1 MAGAIRYQ
9 LVGTEELQEALA
21 LFNNHF
27 LAGEPMTKSFN
38 RNVQSPGIDSMMLS
52 MLKEGMSWCAIDE
65 MTGEMVGVF
74 ITSEDSL
81 ASLPDAPLTYEQYL
95 EMGISKEWCSVFLLF
110 DAVLDIKK
118 VMLEHNETKSFK
130 LFALGIHCDHR
141 NRGIGAELAKCT
153 ISHAMK
159 LGYTF
164 ADAICSNRYTQKL
177 CERLGF
183 EKVNEIIYA
192 TYLDPPT
199 NTYLFKN
206 VEEPHKSAISYVKK
220 I

>member
-1 MAGAIRYQ
+1 
-9 LVGTEELQEALA
+9 VH
-21 LFNNHF
+21 HF
-27 LAGEPMTKSFN
+27 S
-38 RNVQSPGIDSMMLS
+38 
-52 MLKEGMSWCAIDE
+52 
-65 MTGEMVGVF
+65 
-74 ITSEDSL
+74 
-81 ASLPDAPLTYEQYL
+81 
-95 EMGISKEWCSVFLLF
+95 
-110 DAVLDIKK
+110 
-118 VMLEHNETKSFK
+118 
-130 LFALGIHCDHR
+130 CD
-141 NRGIGAELAKCT
+141 NRGIGTELARHT
-153 ISHAMK
+153 FSHAKK